1 MRGAAYLIQCKSIIF
16 FYTTKQ
22 NVCLIVFS
30 SLTLCNFFVCLIT
43 GVC

>member
-1 MRGAAYLIQCKSIIF
+1 MRGAAYLNAKVSLF
-16 FYTTKQ
+16 SYTTKQ